1 MGRQQIAY
9 RLCLNILAHGE
20 KEANDLL
27 HNLSL
32 RSCDSKVEFKTY
44 WRRRIGISIQNCNC
58 NVIFKKLD
66 TLANNYNVVSG
77 DLWGI
82 QSHAR

>member
-1 MGRQQIAY
+1 MYLSPVVFEHFGTW
-9 RLCLNILAHGE
+9 G

-27 HNLSL
+27 HKLSL
-32 RSCDSKVEFKTY
+32 RSCDSKVEFKNY
-44 WRRRIGISIQNCNC
+44 RRRRIGISIQKCNC